1 MKKILFIHETMNGG
15 GAEKVLCEI
24 LSNFDYNRFQVDLL
38 LIYKKGTYLK
48 DIDAKVNVLSIH
60 NHGKSLIEKFLFH
73 FKPLLNVLQK
83 RKIRDI
89 VKQRTYDT
97 IISFM
102 EGEAAKYHYF
112 ITDYALNNISWIH
125 CDFSHNHWSAKYWNN
140 VKEEAAF
147 YQSLNKVFCVSK
159 GAEFAIKKMFNL
171 SGNLS
176 ILYNLIDWSTIN
188 EKAIRND
195 IKTNKF
201 TICNVGRLVPP
212 KRQDRIIEVARIL
225 KEKCLEVDFW
235 ILGTGILE
243 SELRDKAKKEEVTDI
258 VHFLGFQ
265 NNPYPYMKAA
275 DLFLLTSDTE
285 GYPLVICE
293 ALCLGKPI
301 VSTNVTGVDEL
312 LAGGVGI
319 VCDFNVEMITAEIEK
334 LMKNN
339 KLLSLYAALSDKKGR
354 EFDKETIL
362 NHIYSV
368 L

>member
-48 DIDAKVNVLSIH
+48 DIDARVNVLSIH
-60 NHGKSLIEKFLFH
+60 NHGKSLMEIFLFH
-73 FKPLLNVLQK
+73 FKPLLNILQK
-83 RKIRDI
+83 WKIRSV
-89 VKQRTYDT
+89 VKRGTYDT
-97 IISFM
+97 IVSFM

-112 ITDYALNNISWIH
+112 ITDLALNNISWIH
-125 CDFSHNHWSAKYWNN
+125 CDFSQNHWSAKYWNN
-140 VKEEAAF
+140 DKEEATF

-159 GAEFAIKKMFNL
+159 RAKTAIGNMFNL

-176 ILYNLIDWSTIN
+176 ILYNLIDWGTIN
-188 EKAIRND
+188 EKAIRSD
-195 IKTNKF
+195 IKTSKF
-201 TICNVGRLVPP
+201 TICNVGRLVAA
-212 KRQDRIIEVARIL
+212 KRQDRIIEIAKIL

-243 SELRDKAKKEEVTDI
+243 TELRDKAKKADVTDI

-265 NNPYPYMKAA
+265 NNPYPYMRAA

-301 VSTNVTGVDEL
+301 VSTNVSGVDEL
-312 LAGGVGI
+312 LDGGVGV
-319 VCDFNVEMITAEIEK
+319 VCEFNVDMIAAEIEK
-334 LMKNN
+334 MMKDNQ
-339 KLLSLYAALSDKKGR
+339 LLSVYAALSDKKGR